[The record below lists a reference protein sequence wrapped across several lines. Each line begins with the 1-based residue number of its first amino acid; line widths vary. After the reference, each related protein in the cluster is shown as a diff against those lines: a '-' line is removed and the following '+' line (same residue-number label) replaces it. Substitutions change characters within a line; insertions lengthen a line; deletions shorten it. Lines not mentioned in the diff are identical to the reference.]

1 MHKTR
6 KALFFNTEQS
16 MSEHFL
22 LELVT
27 SYQNNPEALSSQLQD
42 IPYQKITESGST
54 VQKLSASR
62 KSRFISPSR
71 FFSDHDENL
80 RLFKPELRAERCAAI
95 KLVSATPFGSGRTF
109 LLREIAAVPIDTKSR
124 HHFVVVES
132 LR

>member
-1 MHKTR
+1 M

-27 SYQNNPEALSSQLQD
+27 SYQSNPEALSSQLQD
-42 IPYQKITESGST
+42 IPYQKITESGSA

-71 FFSDHDENL
+71 FFRTMIRTLGLSSLNSVLSDARQSSLCPQPHSVPDV
-80 RLFKPELRAERCAAI
+80 LFC
-95 KLVSATPFGSGRTF
+95 
-109 LLREIAAVPIDTKSR
+109 
-124 HHFVVVES
+124 
-132 LR
+132 

>member
-1 MHKTR
+1 
-6 KALFFNTEQS
+6 

-22 LELVT
+22 LEIVT
-27 SYQNNPEALSSQLQD
+27 SYQSNPEALSSQLQD
-42 IPYQKITESGST
+42 IPYKKITESGST

-80 RLFKPELRAERCAAI
+80 RLFKPELRAERCAAN
-95 KLVSATPFGSGRTF
+95 KLVSATPLGAGSTF

-124 HHFVVVES
+124 HYFDVVES

>member
-42 IPYQKITESGST
+42 IPYQKITELGST

-62 KSRFISPSR
+62 KGRFIRPSR
-71 FFSDHDENL
+71 FFSDHDESL
-80 RLFKPELRAERCAAI
+80 E
-95 KLVSATPFGSGRTF
+95 F
-109 LLREIAAVPIDTKSR
+109 LQA
-124 HHFVVVES
+124 
-132 LR
+132 